1 MKLFIH
7 DAFIQILPASEKQA
21 FSSYA
26 EISSAVPENLRGRCL
41 LTDAKAH
48 DLHEVLFWL
57 EQDKLQDLDELVCL
71 SEDPE
76 SLKDFVKREFRV
88 VKAAGGLVRKG
99 TQFLLIHR
107 LGKWDLPKGKLEK
120 GEKMKEAAVREV
132 EEECSIRVERGKKI
146 CNTWHSYNLDGKR
159 ILKKTAWYAM
169 DCLDDKKMKPQKEE
183 GIDDIRWMNEY
194 EARVMLYYSYKSIRE
209 VLNCYLSAEYFKK
222 SDRENRG

>member
-1 MKLFIH
+1 MKLFIRE
-7 DAFIQILPASEKQA
+7 AYIRILPATELPA
-21 FSSYA
+21 FEGYA
-26 EISSAVPENLRGRCL
+26 VIPSADPEHLKGRCL
-41 LTDAKAH
+41 LPEARAH

-57 EQDKLQDLDELVCL
+57 EQDKLKELDELVCL

-99 TQFLLIHR
+99 KQFLLIHR
-107 LGKWDLPKGKLEK
+107 LGRWDLPKGKLER
-120 GEKMKEAAVREV
+120 GEKMKEAALREV
-132 EEECSIRVERGKKI
+132 EEECNIRAERKKKI

-183 GIDDIRWMNEY
+183 GIEDIRWMEETDAR
-194 EARVMLYYSYKSIRE
+194 EALLSSYKSIRE
-209 VLNCYLSAEYFKK
+209 VFHAYLEKANAAEWPKK
-222 SDRENRG
+222 KQK